1 MTSRDSAT
9 VASAAGSTAIVSFGS
24 RVLRSRV
31 QEIACGFQ
39 DLGPRVEGLESRVKA
54 LKFKV

>member
-1 MTSRDSAT
+1 